1 MSNVTANGQRDIIVL
16 LLGAALIA
24 SCVAVAHFAPDTFRA
39 TFIQMRVLTALG
51 GALLGTALPG
61 LIGIE
66 FKGVRAIG
74 AASFVVLFFVFTP
87 LDLAAKQVPTA
98 QTETTVEAATDVAP
112 TPAALLAPAAVAPA
126 AVTPAPA
133 PAPAELAPTTKED
146 KARYENSPVCR
157 GDNCQ
162 QNTTFNQ
169 QRSAGER

>member
-1 MSNVTANGQRDIIVL
+1 MSNVTAHGQRDVIVL

-24 SCVAVAHFAPDTFRA
+24 SCVAIAHFAPDTFRA
-39 TFIQMRVLTALG
+39 AFLQMRVLTALG

-74 AASFVVLFFVFTP
+74 AASFVVLFFLFTP
-87 LDLAAKQVPTA
+87 LDIAAKQA
-98 QTETTVEAATDVAP
+98 QEVAAPKPTETQLNAAKNVE
-112 TPAALLAPAAVAPA
+112 PAAPVVLQPPPPVVPK
-126 AVTPAPA
+126 VPEP
-133 PAPAELAPTTKED
+133 
-146 KARYENSPVCR
+146 KAHYENSPVCR

-169 QRSAGER
+169 QRNR

>member
-1 MSNVTANGQRDIIVL
+1 LL

-24 SCVAVAHFAPDTFRA
+24 SCIAVAHFAPHTFHA
-39 TFIQMRVLTALG
+39 AFVQMRVLTALG

-74 AASFVVLFFVFTP
+74 AASFVVLFFLFTP
-87 LDLAAKQVPTA
+87 LDLASMPENQPERAPEL
-98 QTETTVEAATDVAP
+98 QTETQVN
-112 TPAALLAPAAVAPA
+112 
-126 AVTPAPA
+126 AVTEDKAPA
-133 PAPAELAPTTKED
+133 PAATLPEPAD
-146 KARYENSPVCR
+146 SKAHYQNSPVCR

-169 QRSAGER
+169 QQNR

>member
-1 MSNVTANGQRDIIVL
+1 MSNVTAHGQRDIIVL

-24 SCVAVAHFAPDTFRA
+24 SCVVIAHYAPDTFHA
-39 TFIQMRVLTALG
+39 AFIQMRVLTALG

-74 AASFVVLFFVFTP
+74 AASFVVLFFLFTP
-87 LDLAAKQVPTA
+87 LDIAAKPVREVPA
-98 QTETTVEAATDVAP
+98 APVPSPETRVNAATDAP
-112 TPAALLAPAAVAPA
+112 PVVQPPVKP
-126 AVTPAPA
+126 VEPEPH
-133 PAPAELAPTTKED
+133 
-146 KARYENSPVCR
+146 YQNSPVCR

-169 QRSAGER
+169 QQTR